1 MGSLVLA
8 EPEISLFGRK
18 TVQRLTMAR
27 WPSTGHLLLTLSVL
41 LLFSI
46 LAVSAETRTM
56 ACSRRWNDP
65 DIKDF
70 EVNDGRRIT
79 VNATTIINTNGA
91 DFDRWYEPTISYRR
105 NRRTGR
111 RERQIMYR
119 IRIPLD
125 AVTSP
130 GVGPRTNPEECYI
143 DYHGPS
149 AHNNNQGSVGSV
161 WCKNCLNDGSDPRR
175 GDTTNVIANDLWTL
189 VQWTEFLDRGVLG
202 LGLGARETRSLRD
215 GRNVRTA
222 LTAKLRQLT
231 EDRRYPAL
239 TTTTTT
245 TGRPTRRGQ

>member
-18 TVQRLTMAR
+18 TVQRLTMAFHSH
-27 WPSTGHLLLTLSVL
+27 PLLTLSVL

-56 ACSRRWNDP
+56 TCSRRWNNP
-65 DIKDF
+65 DIDHKDDF
-70 EVNDGRRIT
+70 ALNDGRQIT

-91 DFDRWYEPTISYRR
+91 DFERWYQPEIS
-105 NRRTGR
+105 NRKNKRTGKK
-111 RERQIMYR
+111 EKQIMYR

-125 AVTSP
+125 AVTLTR
-130 GVGPRTNPEECYI
+130 VGTRPNPEAEECYI

-149 AHNNNQGSVGSV
+149 AHNFKQGSVGTV
-161 WCKNCLNDGSDPRR
+161 WCKNCLNDGRST
-175 GDTTNVIANDLWTL
+175 DTTNVIANDLWNQ
-189 VQWTEFLDRGVLG
+189 VQQTEFLDRAVLG
-202 LGLGARETRSLRD
+202 LLGRRLRAD
-215 GRNVRTA
+215 NDVRTA

-239 TTTTTT
+239 P
-245 TGRPTRRGQ
+245 RPTRRGQ